1 MLKKTITALT
11 IAAALAATAAAG
23 AEAPRPLLSF
33 YPQAGTLGQDVFVA
47 NHVDLDDG
55 PGILDFACSGDTYD
69 GHTGQDT
76 GIRSFREVALG
87 VPVFAA
93 LDGRVFNIQLA
104 VGGDL
109 NWGATVSRFDN
120 HIILRFVLGIESD
133 VLVADQHQVLDQDFR
148 SLFDSIFRV
157 DGSVS

>member
-1 MLKKTITALT
+1 MRKTITSIT
-11 IAAALAATAAAG
+11 IAVAIAGTAAAG
-23 AEAPRPLLSF
+23 AEAPPPLLSF
-33 YPQAGTLGQDVFVA
+33 YPQAGTLGQDLFVA

-109 NWGATVSRFDN
+109 NWGGRSRASTTTSSSTTAT
-120 HIILRFVLGIESD
+120 
-133 VLVADQHQVLDQDFR
+133 ACTR
-148 SLFDSIFRV
+148 STATWR
-157 DGSVS
+157 GRA